1 MENFGFGEPSIYQIL
16 YEHLDERGY
25 LPRDFSLRAV
35 LAEKD
40 DTGDAGILF
49 SDGFMEGNL
58 TGSDKGEE
66 QSTALQTI
74 TQQVMEGRYQKAA
87 DGLKAFFAPEES
99 HLMNQYVL
107 PLQEWIYEKR
117 HDFDPERLVWFAVHL
132 LQEADTVE
140 IVKYAL
146 TLLEFYDF
154 HKDEE
159 IAPMLR
165 LLAQCNEFTLFCLRD
180 FSVWDTALEEIFGV
194 AQLVYGWGRIFSLE
208 VLEPKT
214 AEIRHWMLLH
224 GWDNDVN
231 PEYTALLIA
240 EAVDLAGVLRQPQ
253 LNGTAFH
260 SAAHI
265 VDALLPDE
273 PVQGISGLADAPGL
287 LNEFLRHAKE
297 HAHTLED
304 YEIVWH
310 ILQYAHTKLQG
321 NAQTSVE
328 QACGAV
334 LQTFACAKTV
344 QEAMEKG
351 KGFALA
357 RALELPYTAKAVQLV
372 IQNPLQHVDLLPY
385 VLNGDAHHDH
395 HVMELYEELLPGMA
409 LEESKP
415 LTLREQL
422 EGSYMD
428 LNRILSQL
436 YGFPGTGETLLQ
448 AALRSPALMNRHAAL
463 EIVNQWQDLGY
474 QLSALLREAV
484 EKLLLQETSED
495 NRVKAKAIL
504 YRKK

>member
-1 MENFGFGEPSIYQIL
+1 MENFGFGEPSIYPIL

-35 LAEKD
+35 LAEND
-40 DTGDAGILF
+40 DADGTTVLF

-66 QSTALQTI
+66 RAAALQTI
-74 TQQVMEGRYQKAA
+74 TRQVMEGQYQKAA

-107 PLQEWIYEKR
+107 PLQEWTYEKR
-117 HDFDPERLVWFAVHL
+117 NDFDPERLVWFAVHL
-132 LQEADTVE
+132 LQEADNVE

-154 HKDEE
+154 HEDEE

-180 FSVWDTALEEIFGV
+180 FSVWDTALEEIFGT
-194 AQLVYGWGRIFSLE
+194 AQLVYGWGRIFALE

-224 GWDNDVN
+224 GWDNDIN

-253 LNGTAFH
+253 LNAAAFH

-273 PVQGISGLADAPGL
+273 PVQGISGLADPAGL
-287 LNEFLRHAKE
+287 LTEFLRHAKE
-297 HAHTLED
+297 QAHTLEE

-321 NAQTSVE
+321 SAPESVE
-328 QACGAV
+328 KACGTV

-344 QEAMEKG
+344 QDAMEKG

-357 RALELPYTAKAVQLV
+357 RALELPYTDKAVQHV
-372 IQNPLQHVDLLPY
+372 IQNPLQYVELLPY

-409 LEESKP
+409 LDETKP
-415 LTLREQL
+415 LTLRDQL
-422 EGSYMD
+422 EGPYMD

-436 YGFPGTGETLLQ
+436 YGFPGTGEKLLQ
-448 AALRSPALMNRHAAL
+448 AALFSPALMNRHAAL
-463 EIVNQWQDLGY
+463 NIVSQWQDLGY
-474 QLSALLREAV
+474 TLSAMLREAV
-484 EKLLLQETSED
+484 EKLLLQESNED
-495 NRVKAKAIL
+495 NQAKAKTIL
-504 YRKK
+504 FRKK